1 MSQGCYIVTGAG
13 GSIGYAI
20 AEELARQGKWVV
32 MACRNLQKDTPLRDR
47 LNTLYKGRVS
57 IMQLDLASLDNIA
70 AFARRIHDDGI
81 TVQALINNAG
91 VMCKHFTL
99 TRDGYETTIGVN
111 FVGTY
116 LLTKLLIPA
125 MAQGGNI
132 VFTTSMTRHI
142 GTVDK
147 HFYDAMPARY
157 ARFKYYSRSK
167 LAVTLLTAH
176 MATLLDGQGIHVNAT
191 DPGVVNSNMIHMD
204 AWFDPLAD
212 RFFRPFISTPAQG
225 AIGAVAAA
233 TATDVTQSIFKRRKH
248 SPIPRN
254 ILRHPYLAWLFD
266 ETDHR
271 LAPWL
276 QQAPAIASL

>member
-1 MSQGCYIVTGAG
+1 MSQSCYIVTGAG
-13 GSIGYAI
+13 GSIGHAI
-20 AEELARQGKWVV
+20 TEELARQGKWVI

-47 LNTLYKGRVS
+47 LNSLYNGRVS

-70 AFARRIHDDGI
+70 AFARRIHDEGI
-81 TVQALINNAG
+81 KVQALVNNAG
-91 VMCKHFTL
+91 VMCKHFSL
-99 TRDGYETTIGVN
+99 TCDGYETTIGVN

-125 MAQGGNI
+125 LSQGSNI

-142 GTVDK
+142 GTVDA
-147 HFYDAMPARY
+147 HFYEATPAQY

-176 MATLLDGQGIHVNAT
+176 LAERLAPQGIHVNAT

-233 TATDVTQSIFKRRKH
+233 TTTDVTQAIYKREKH
-248 SPIPRN
+248 TPIPRN
-254 ILRHPYLAWLFD
+254 IVQRPYLTWLID
-266 ETDHR
+266 ETDRR

-276 QQAPAIASL
+276 QQ

>member
-47 LNTLYKGRVS
+47 LNTLYNGRVS
-57 IMQLDLASLDNIA
+57 IMQLNLASLDSIA

-81 TVQALINNAG
+81 PVKALINNAG
-91 VMCKHFTL
+91 VMCKHFSL
-99 TRDGYETTIGVN
+99 TSDGYETTIGVN

-116 LLTKLLIPA
+116 LLTRLLLPA
-125 MAQGGNI
+125 MTQESNI

-142 GTVDK
+142 GSVNKDFFDTAAA
-147 HFYDAMPARY
+147 HY

-167 LAVTLLTAH
+167 LAVTLLTAY
-176 MATLLDGQGIHVNAT
+176 MANRLSERGIHVNAT

-212 RFFRPFISTPAQG
+212 RLFRPFISTPAQG

-233 TATDVTQSIFKRRKH
+233 TTTDVTQAIYKRSKH
-248 SPIPRN
+248 TPIPRN
-254 ILRHPYLAWLFD
+254 IRQHPYLTWLID
-266 ETDHR
+266 ETNRR

-276 QQAPAIASL
+276 QQ